1 MTMPILPMDLA
12 QELATHAG
20 LIYCAQDQF
29 VVRFSFTGAAATVGR
44 IRHGDHNLLSA
55 V

>member
-29 VVRFSFTGAAATVGR
+29 VVRFSFTGAAAW
-44 IRHGDHNLLSA
+44 LLLAEFATGLTIS
-55 V
+55 